1 MRKVPARRG
10 NEMRKKTKRGISWQA
25 AAETQRRRGLT
36 RALTAETSACFGAGC
51 FARCKPRLDAGALI
65 AAPILVRTLHAET
78 RRASKTAARIGRDRK
93 RGGEE
98 GGSREAVER
107 YDGVAHDL
115 HGEVPAHQRCQIHTI
130 HGGKKHDGLK
140 KSSAPMPVR

>member
-1 MRKVPARRG
+1 M
-10 NEMRKKTKRGISWQA
+10 SWQA
-25 AAETQRRRGLT
+25 AAETQSRHGLT

-51 FARCKPRLDAGALI
+51 LARCKPRLDAGALI
-65 AAPILVRTLHAET
+65 AAPTLVSTLHAAT

-107 YDGVAHDL
+107 YDGIAHDF
-115 HGEVPAHQRCQIHTI
+115 HGEVPARQPC
-130 HGGKKHDGLK
+130 
-140 KSSAPMPVR
+140 